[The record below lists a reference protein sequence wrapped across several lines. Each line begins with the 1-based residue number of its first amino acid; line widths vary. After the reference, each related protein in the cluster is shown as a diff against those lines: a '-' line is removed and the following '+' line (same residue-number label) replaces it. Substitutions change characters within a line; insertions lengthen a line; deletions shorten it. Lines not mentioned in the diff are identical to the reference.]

1 LTDLRGTVGKTWTL
15 KECVGERLIDLD
27 TGRISETRLKTLHI
41 AVSNSFVASL
51 AIIPPP
57 LTVID
62 AVKV

>member
-1 LTDLRGTVGKTWTL
+1 L